1 MIIKIDCFLNF
12 THETYNFS
20 LGGELGVVTPHC
32 LNHPQVSNADRLNA
46 IDAPNKMYF
55 NFLLKVPFPNQESEN
70 SHLSWPNITENDAIR
85 FAASVTTI
93 FLLQEKWLEAKLN
106 FNGPNACQR
115 AKSLQVPSSVTASL
129 VSLSKSYDEKF
140 ISLNGRLI
148 LRPSRGK
155 L

>member
-1 MIIKIDCFLNF
+1 MITKIDCFLNF
-12 THETYNFS
+12 THEAYNFS

-32 LNHPQVSNADRLNA
+32 LNYPQVSNAERLNA
-46 IDAPNKMYF
+46 ISAPNKMYF

-70 SHLSWPNITENDAIR
+70 DAIR
-85 FAASVTTI
+85 FATSVTTD
-93 FLLQEKWLEAKLN
+93 FLLQEKWFEAKLN
-106 FNGPNACQR
+106 FNDPNACQR

-140 ISLNGRLI
+140 ISLDGRLV
-148 LRPSRGK
+148 LRPSRDK

>member
-1 MIIKIDCFLNF
+1 MIIKIDCSLNF
-12 THETYNFS
+12 THKTYDFS

-32 LNHPQVSNADRLNA
+32 LNHPQVSNAERLNALRA
-46 IDAPNKMYF
+46 IDAPNKLYF

-70 SHLSWPNITENDAIR
+70 DAIR
-85 FAASVTTI
+85 FATSVTTD
-93 FLLQEKWLEAKLN
+93 FLLQEKWFEAKLN
-106 FNGPNACQR
+106 FNDPNACQR

-140 ISLNGRLI
+140 ISLDGRLV
-148 LRPSRGK
+148 LRPSRDK